1 MDSVTVPVVARN
13 PWSDA
18 FGLSADAVRTV
29 AMKSLFDRLE
39 AICEGSVAVNTDAK
53 IIWINQKYAERLGLA
68 DARAAI
74 GKDIEAVIPNSR
86 MREVVETG
94 QPIIL
99 DIMDFAGEHCVVT
112 RIPLQNDAGELI
124 GAVGFVLYNR
134 IDGLKPLLAK
144 VSQLQARLT
153 AAERELIDSRR
164 AKYSLASF
172 LGTSAPCVEIKRQAR
187 RAAQLDATVLLA
199 GETGTGKE
207 LLAHAIHNASPR
219 AGKNFVSVNTA
230 AIPENLLEA
239 ELFGAAPGAYTGADR
254 KGRDGKFK
262 IADGGTMFLDEIGDM
277 PLALQ
282 AKLLRVLQEQE
293 IEPLGSNRLTKID
306 VRVIAATSVD
316 LAARVADGRFRSDL
330 YYRLNVLQLRLP
342 PLRERFDDL
351 PLLTERLL
359 EDISIRI
366 GQPLE
371 IDADAIAQLSHYQWP
386 GNVREL
392 RNVLERAVLMN
403 ETQRLEADH
412 IAKVLPRPASAAEA
426 AHTSG
431 AQFGTLRP
439 LDQVTAE
446 AERTAIAAALDATHG
461 NKVAAAHILGISRA
475 ALYQKL
481 EALGLPR
488 ARRA

>member
-1 MDSVTVPVVARN
+1 MPVVARN

-18 FGLSADAVRTV
+18 FGASADAIRTV
-29 AMKSLFDRLE
+29 AMKSLFERLE
-39 AICEGSVAVNTDAK
+39 ALCEGAVAVNTDAK
-53 IIWINQKYAERLGLA
+53 IIWINTKYAERVGLP
-68 DARAAI
+68 DAYAAL
-74 GKDIEAVIPNSR
+74 GKDIEEVIPNSR

-94 QPIIL
+94 QPIVL
-99 DIMDFAGEHCVVT
+99 DIMDLAGEHCVVT
-112 RIPLQNDAGELI
+112 RIPLQDDSGALI
-124 GAVGFVLYNR
+124 GAVGFVLYDR

-144 VSQLQARLT
+144 VSQLQTRLT
-153 AAERELIDSRR
+153 AAERELAENRR

-172 LGTSAPCVEIKRQAR
+172 LGTSATALAIKRQAR
-187 RAAQLDATVLLA
+187 RAAQLDATVLLT

-219 AGKNFVSVNTA
+219 AAKNFVSVNTA

-262 IADGGTMFLDEIGDM
+262 LADGGTMFLDEIGDM

-293 IEPLGSNRLTKID
+293 IEPLGSNRLTRID

-316 LAARVADGRFRSDL
+316 LAARVAEGRFRSDL
-330 YYRLNVLQLRLP
+330 YYRLNVLQLQLP
-342 PLRERFDDL
+342 PLRARFDDM

-359 EDISIRI
+359 EDISTRI

-371 IDADAIAQLSHYQWP
+371 IDPDAIEQLSSYRWP

-392 RNVLERAVLMN
+392 RNILERAVLMN
-403 ETQRLEADH
+403 ETPRLMAEH
-412 IAKVLPRPASAAEA
+412 ISSVLPQPTRLPEQLDQSRGQ
-426 AHTSG
+426 TDS
-431 AQFGTLRP
+431 LRS
-439 LDQVTAE
+439 LAQVTAE
-446 AERTAIAAALDATHG
+446 AERTAIAAALNATSG
-461 NKVAAAHILGISRA
+461 NKVAAAQMLGISRA

-481 EALGLPR
+481 ETLGLSGTKRSP
-488 ARRA
+488 AAS

>member
-1 MDSVTVPVVARN
+1 VPVVARN

-29 AMKSLFDRLE
+29 AMKALFDRLE

-68 DARAAI
+68 DARTAI

-112 RIPLQNDAGELI
+112 RIPLQNDAGDLI

-153 AAERELIDSRR
+153 AAERELLDSRR

-207 LLAHAIHNASPR
+207 LLAHAVHNASPR

-330 YYRLNVLQLRLP
+330 YYRLNVLQLQLP
-342 PLRERFDDL
+342 PLRERFEDL

-371 IDADAIAQLSHYQWP
+371 IDADAVAQLAHYQWP

-403 ETQRLEADH
+403 ETQRLKAEH
-412 IAKVLPRPASAAEA
+412 IANVLPRSTSAAEPSRP
-426 AHTSG
+426 SG
-431 AQFGTLRP
+431 APFGTLRP
-439 LDQVTAE
+439 LDQVTAD
-446 AERTAIAAALDATHG
+446 AERTAIVAALDATSG

-481 EALGLPR
+481 ETLGLSGVKR
-488 ARRA
+488 A

>member
-1 MDSVTVPVVARN
+1 MPAIARK
-13 PWSDA
+13 PWADA
-18 FGLSADAVRTV
+18 FGCKAEAVRTV

-39 AICEGSVAVNTDAK
+39 ALCEGAVAVNTDAK
-53 IIWINQKYAERLGLA
+53 VVWINRKYAEHLGLP
-68 DARAAI
+68 DEQAALGRDVEEI
-74 GKDIEAVIPNSR
+74 IPNSR
-86 MREVVETG
+86 MREVVQTG

-99 DIMDFAGEHCVVT
+99 DIMELGKEHVVVT

-124 GAVGFVLYNR
+124 GAVGFVLYDR

-153 AAERELIDSRR
+153 AAERELVESRR

-187 RAAQLDATVLLA
+187 RSAQLDTTVLLT

-219 AGKNFVSVNTA
+219 VGKNFVSVNTA

-254 KGRDGKFK
+254 KGRDGKLK
-262 IADGGTMFLDEIGDM
+262 LADGGTLFLDEIGDM

-282 AKLLRVLQEQE
+282 PKLLRVLQEQE
-293 IEPLGSNRLTKID
+293 IEPLGSNRLTKIN

-316 LAARVADGRFRSDL
+316 LTARVAEGRFRSDL
-330 YYRLNVLQLRLP
+330 YYRLNVLQLELP
-342 PLRERFDDL
+342 PLRMRLDDL
-351 PLLTERLL
+351 PLLAERLL

-371 IDADAIAQLSHYQWP
+371 IDPDAIAELARYPWP

-403 ETQRLEADH
+403 ETQRLKPEH
-412 IAKVLPRPASAAEA
+412 IANALPRAASKAADAPVSKLRSLAESTEAAER
-426 AHTSG
+426 S
-431 AQFGTLRP
+431 
-439 LDQVTAE
+439 
-446 AERTAIAAALDATHG
+446 AIVAALDATNG

-481 EALGLPR
+481 EMLGLAR
-488 ARRA
+488 AKRV

>member
-1 MDSVTVPVVARN
+1 MPVVARN

-18 FGLSADAVRTV
+18 FGLSADAVKTV
-29 AMKSLFDRLE
+29 AMKSLFDQLE
-39 AICEGSVAVNTDAK
+39 ALCEGSVAVNTDAK
-53 IIWINQKYAERLGLA
+53 IIWINRKYAERLGLP
-68 DARAAI
+68 DERAAL
-74 GKDIEAVIPNSR
+74 GRDVEEVIPNSR

-94 QPIIL
+94 QPIVL
-99 DIMDFAGEHCVVT
+99 DIMDMAGEHVVVT
-112 RIPLQNDAGELI
+112 RIPLQSESGELI
-124 GAVGFVLYNR
+124 GAVGFVLYDR

-144 VSQLQARLT
+144 VTQLQARLS
-153 AAERELIDSRR
+153 AAERELSDSRR

-172 LGTSAPCVEIKRQAR
+172 LGTSAPCLEIKRQAR
-187 RAAQLDATVLLA
+187 RAAQLEATVLLA

-219 AGKNFVSVNTA
+219 ALNNFVSVNTA

-262 IADGGTMFLDEIGDM
+262 LADGGTMFLDEIGDM

-293 IEPLGSNRLTKID
+293 IEPLGSNRLTRIN
-306 VRVIAATSVD
+306 VRMIAATSVD
-316 LAARVADGRFRSDL
+316 LAARVAESRFRSDL
-330 YYRLNVLQLRLP
+330 YYRLNVLQLALP
-342 PLRERFDDL
+342 PLRARFDDL

-371 IDADAIAQLSHYQWP
+371 IDPDAVAQLAQYHWP

-403 ETQRLEADH
+403 ETQRLKAEH
-412 IAKVLPRPASAAEA
+412 IATVLPRSTPVAVPSNGPGIRFDA
-426 AHTSG
+426 
-431 AQFGTLRP
+431 LRP
-439 LDQVTAE
+439 LAQATAE
-446 AERTAIAAALDATHG
+446 AERIAITAALEATNG

-481 EALGLPR
+481 EMLALSRPKR
-488 ARRA
+488 V

>member
-1 MDSVTVPVVARN
+1 MPVIARK

-18 FGLSADAVRTV
+18 FGCKADTVRTV

-39 AICEGSVAVNTDAK
+39 ALCEGAVAVNTDAK
-53 IIWINQKYAERLGLA
+53 VVWINRKYAEHLGLP
-68 DARAAI
+68 DEQAALGRDVEEI
-74 GKDIEAVIPNSR
+74 IPNSR
-86 MREVVETG
+86 MREVVQTG

-99 DIMDFAGEHCVVT
+99 DIMELGKEHVVVT
-112 RIPLQNDAGELI
+112 RIPLQDDAGELI
-124 GAVGFVLYNR
+124 GAVGFVLYDR

-144 VSQLQARLT
+144 VAQLQARLT
-153 AAERELIDSRR
+153 AAEKELVESRR

-172 LGTSAPCVEIKRQAR
+172 LGTSASCVEIKRQAR
-187 RAAQLDATVLLA
+187 RSAQLDTTVLLT

-219 AGKNFVSVNTA
+219 VGKNFVSVNTA

-254 KGRDGKFK
+254 KGRDGKLK
-262 IADGGTMFLDEIGDM
+262 LADGGTLFLDEIGDM

-282 AKLLRVLQEQE
+282 PKLLRVLQEQE
-293 IEPLGSNRLTKID
+293 IEPLGSNRLTKIN

-316 LAARVADGRFRSDL
+316 LTARVAEGRFRSDL
-330 YYRLNVLQLRLP
+330 YYRLNVLQLELP
-342 PLRERFDDL
+342 PLRMRLDDL
-351 PLLTERLL
+351 PLLSERLL

-371 IDADAIAQLSHYQWP
+371 IDPDAIGELARYPWP

-403 ETQRLEADH
+403 ETQRLKAEH
-412 IAKVLPRPASAAEA
+412 IVSVLPRIAGKAEAQAQASKLRSLAESTEAAER
-426 AHTSG
+426 S
-431 AQFGTLRP
+431 
-439 LDQVTAE
+439 
-446 AERTAIAAALDATHG
+446 AIVAALDATNG

-481 EALGLPR
+481 DMLGLSR
-488 ARRA
+488 AKRL